1 MEPAESETNSGKKS
15 LAARKNWQMEDRG
28 RVDSTAYCFRLISW
42 DQTKAQT
49 QTSAELQQSVGKSA
63 L

>member
-1 MEPAESETNSGKKS
+1 MEPAESETNSGKNELGS
-15 LAARKNWQMEDRG
+15 RENWQMEDRG
-28 RVDSTAYCFRLISW
+28 RVDSAAYCFRLISG

-49 QTSAELQQSVGKSA
+49 QTSTELQQSVGKSA